1 MFYVLYETYYIL
13 AKYKQKLG
21 SECISRPKHYAQC
34 SLGPRQFDFAMSD
47 IWYFSVSILCMSF
60 LKVVYKFNILCCNLW
75 DFMSKDNDNWFDDVE
90 HDGCRMIWVKN
101 TVNLMQYFFT
111 VTIWHLVTNW
121 QLLGC
126 KGAYGPFREQE
137 ACHMWY
143 GLHVILLPKGPSLSH
158 SPIHDVFKQSI
169 PVSDQYLIYW
179 G

>member
-1 MFYVLYETYYIL
+1 
-13 AKYKQKLG
+13 
-21 SECISRPKHYAQC
+21 
-34 SLGPRQFDFAMSD
+34 
-47 IWYFSVSILCMSF
+47 
-60 LKVVYKFNILCCNLW
+60 
-75 DFMSKDNDNWFDDVE
+75 MSKDNDNWFDDVE

-143 GLHVILLPKGPSLSH
+143 GFHVYPTAKGAFTFSFTNSWC
-158 SPIHDVFKQSI
+158 V
-169 PVSDQYLIYW
+169 
-179 G
+179 